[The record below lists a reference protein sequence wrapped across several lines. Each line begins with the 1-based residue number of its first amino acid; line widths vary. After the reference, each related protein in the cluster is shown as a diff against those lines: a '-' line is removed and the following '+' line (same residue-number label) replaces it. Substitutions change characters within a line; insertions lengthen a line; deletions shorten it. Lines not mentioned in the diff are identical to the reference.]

1 LSKLADVEAF
11 SFDESWAVVRAL
23 LPDNLEEVARQTG
36 LVKRLR
42 GFDNAELILRLL
54 LMHGSGLSLEQA
66 AARAAEQGL
75 AKISAVTLFNRL
87 QQSEAFLGFLA
98 KHVLSGLQQRLG
110 AGRWPQGLK
119 YRIIDATEVTEPGAT
134 GSNWRVHYSLRLPEL
149 ACDHFEVTDYRQGET
164 FKRWGFAPDE
174 VALADRAY
182 SHREALAGLL
192 EGGTRFVV
200 RLNTS
205 VFALENAHGHRRNL
219 LKLVKPLKVGHAAE
233 WDLWFSWAKRR
244 YPVRLCAVRKSAAA
258 AARSQAKAH
267 RRAQQERVHL
277 RERTLEFAQFVL
289 VLTSLEATVWTS
301 AAVLELYRCRW
312 QVELAFKRL
321 KSLLQ
326 LGHLPKK
333 DPAGARAWMQMKLL
347 LALLVE
353 RLLFDAE
360 FIFPWGYA
368 LQPDESLEGLP
379 GGERLAADGATLT
392 PLFASNL

>member
-1 LSKLADVEAF
+1 
-11 SFDESWAVVRAL
+11 
-23 LPDNLEEVARQTG
+23 
-36 LVKRLR
+36 
-42 GFDNAELILRLL
+42 
-54 LMHGSGLSLEQA
+54 
-66 AARAAEQGL
+66 
-75 AKISAVTLFNRL
+75 
-87 QQSEAFLGFLA
+87 
-98 KHVLSGLQQRLG
+98 
-110 AGRWPQGLK
+110 
-119 YRIIDATEVTEPGAT
+119 
-134 GSNWRVHYSLRLPEL
+134 VHYSLRLPDL

-164 FKRWGFAPDE
+164 FKRWSFTADE

-182 SHREALAGLL
+182 SHREAIVGLL

-200 RLNTS
+200 RLNTNI
-205 VFALENAHGHRRNL
+205 FALENAHGCRRNL

-258 AARSQAKAH
+258 AARSQAKAR
-267 RRAQQERVHL
+267 RRAQQERVQL
-277 RERTLEFAQFVL
+277 QERTLEFAQFVL
-289 VLTSLEATVWTS
+289 VLTSLDATVWQA

-326 LGHLPKK
+326 IGHLPKK
-333 DPAGARAWMQMKLL
+333 DPADARAWMQMKLL

-368 LQPDESLEGLP
+368 LQPGEPLEGLP

-392 PLFASNL
+392 PLVASNL